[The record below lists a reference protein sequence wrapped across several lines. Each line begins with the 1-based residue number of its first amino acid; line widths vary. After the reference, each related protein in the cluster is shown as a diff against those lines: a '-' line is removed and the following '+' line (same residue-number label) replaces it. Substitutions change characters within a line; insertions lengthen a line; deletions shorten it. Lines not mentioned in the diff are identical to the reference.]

1 MKSENYSKKREK
13 SAKSQQLNKF
23 KQFMFGWIVIF
34 VVIFVWAKVEL
45 LEICGMRNARMAILL
60 LRKCDN

>member
-1 MKSENYSKKREK
+1 
-13 SAKSQQLNKF
+13 
-23 KQFMFGWIVIF
+23 MFGWIVIF